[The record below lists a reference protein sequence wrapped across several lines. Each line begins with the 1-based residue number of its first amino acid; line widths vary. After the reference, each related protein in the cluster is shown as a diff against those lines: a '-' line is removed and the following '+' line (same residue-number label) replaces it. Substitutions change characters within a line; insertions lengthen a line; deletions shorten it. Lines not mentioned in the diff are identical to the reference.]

1 MVCFCSKIIL
11 DESMRI
17 GIDIDGVLTNVEEF
31 EIDYGSKYLYE
42 SGMFNKVINNID
54 FKKEDLNIDENI
66 GKEVWSKAIYDYIEI
81 PPRNFAGEIIKK
93 LKEKGNII
101 CIITNRSSNLSYCDI
116 TLERMKEIVI
126 KWLKDNSIY
135 YDELIFANGDKTDF
149 IITNKIDV
157 MIEDNPR
164 NIQEISKLIPVICY
178 NARYNTEIIGNNILR
193 CYSWYDIYSKLE
205 DME

>member
-93 LKEKGNII
+93 LKKKAI
-101 CIITNRSSNLSYCDI
+101 
-116 TLERMKEIVI
+116 
-126 KWLKDNSIY
+126 
-135 YDELIFANGDKTDF
+135 
-149 IITNKIDV
+149 
-157 MIEDNPR
+157 
-164 NIQEISKLIPVICY
+164 
-178 NARYNTEIIGNNILR
+178 
-193 CYSWYDIYSKLE
+193 
-205 DME
+205 

>member
-1 MVCFCSKIIL
+1 
-11 DESMRI
+11 MRI

-116 TLERMKEIVI
+116 TPERMKEIVI

-178 NARYNTEIIGNNILR
+178 NARYNTEIIDNNILR

>member
-1 MVCFCSKIIL
+1 MFCSKIIL

-116 TLERMKEIVI
+116 TPERMKEIVI

-193 CYSWYDIYSKLE
+193 CYS
-205 DME
+205 

>member
-116 TLERMKEIVI
+116 TPERMKEIVI

-135 YDELIFANGDKTDF
+135 YDELIFANGDKTAF

-193 CYSWYDIYSKLE
+193 CYS
-205 DME
+205 

>member
-1 MVCFCSKIIL
+1 
-11 DESMRI
+11 
-17 GIDIDGVLTNVEEF
+17 
-31 EIDYGSKYLYE
+31 
-42 SGMFNKVINNID
+42 
-54 FKKEDLNIDENI
+54 
-66 GKEVWSKAIYDYIEI
+66 
-81 PPRNFAGEIIKK
+81 
-93 LKEKGNII
+93 
-101 CIITNRSSNLSYCDI
+101 
-116 TLERMKEIVI
+116 MKEIVI

-193 CYSWYDIYSKLE
+193 CYS
-205 DME
+205 